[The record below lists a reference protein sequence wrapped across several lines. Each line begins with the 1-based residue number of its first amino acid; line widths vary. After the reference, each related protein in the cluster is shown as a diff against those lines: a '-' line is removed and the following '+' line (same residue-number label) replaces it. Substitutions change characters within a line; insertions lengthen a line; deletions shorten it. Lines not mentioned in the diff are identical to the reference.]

1 MSINLT
7 VVIDNEE
14 AVRKFRELQKT
25 AKTVTSSVVTD
36 ADRMDIAMR
45 RIATTLGQIGVAVSL
60 TGLIRQ
66 IALTRGEFQQ
76 LEVAFTTLL
85 GNKEKADVLMAE
97 MADLAAKT
105 PFDLQGVASGARQLL
120 AYGFAAKE
128 ITDTLTRLGNV
139 AAGLGL
145 PLERLT
151 YLYGT
156 TAVQGRLYAR
166 DMLQFTSS
174 GIPVLQELANMYGKT
189 TEEINKMV
197 SDGKIGFEDVR
208 KVIENMTNEGGK
220 FYNLMQEQS
229 KTITG
234 LISNLGDALDTM
246 FNDIGKSQEGIIS
259 DVLKGTISLVE
270 NYQNVLDILIPLV
283 ATYGAYKAAL
293 MLTVAAQRINM
304 VVMREAVLQK
314 ALALKFGKELTAAQA
329 VEAAR
334 MMLVTKGWKALTVAI
349 KANTAALL
357 ANPVFWITAALSA
370 ATYGIYKLATA
381 DTAQEAAQKK
391 VNAAIEEYKQKLDEQ
406 KGKAE
411 ELHSVMNDEVS
422 TAYSKQKAYENLI
435 KTYPEL
441 LKNYSEEEIKLM
453 SIIDLTKELNR
464 INDAREHSNV
474 EDKYRKAISDYNY
487 YNEEIETD
495 EGNSYS
501 RSPRK
506 ARIALEEIRLY
517 KKELDKIRKTELAS
531 QPAEIKIATLK
542 GNIAE
547 LTAQNEKIG
556 DLIKEARDK
565 VAQGQYVPYD
575 QSEAYYQAQ
584 KQSNIKTIA
593 SKQEEISKLQDGG
606 KGSVHNKTYWEA
618 QKKEAESA
626 LEAIDASQKKLL
638 DAGKF
643 KGIDSKVVESYKKYS
658 KVLRDAESALKAYN
672 SYSKQDSAAEKA
684 REAQKKLNEQ
694 VVANDQALIES
705 RIALM
710 KDGKAKELAEIDART
725 KAKLDAIDKERKEE
739 EDRAKKAGIKLS
751 PGREA
756 IFTERERNAQ
766 TERLNSRADIELKY
780 AKELD
785 SIYKQITE
793 DTLSEEDRRIR
804 SIKDK
809 YQEFREWVEK
819 ALKGGSINLGQAFDF
834 GVKIDQ
840 AEIAS
845 SLKAIVDEYGSAE
858 DKIAKIREK
867 AANARKVA
875 AESERMDLI
884 PRIDKREREEIGEV
898 KAEELMKT
906 DDWINLF
913 QNLDALS
920 SKEIRR
926 IIDNINEQLKNAN
939 LDPINL
945 KAVTDQLQQATDVA
959 AKKNPFAA
967 VVNGFKDY
975 KAAQQ
980 KAITLQKKY
989 ERTQDEIDKKA
1000 ADQAAIEAIGKKQE
1014 AWEGVSDVLDI
1025 INSTLNEIASV
1036 ASSFGAND
1044 NITSAINSIS
1054 GIAGGTA
1061 QAVSGFAS
1069 GNIIGG
1075 IQGAFSAIASIGNLF
1090 NYDDQLQDEIDRLQR
1105 RIDQLQWEVDNSDVV
1120 RLYTNTEKSIARIKR
1135 LYAETTK
1142 EVLRLH
1148 GATKEWT
1155 SILGRAFYGDE
1166 IREKT
1171 ADKLAKAYASV
1182 EYSANK
1188 ALGSAKFSDAKD
1200 QLNNLAQQQLLIQEQ
1215 INKEEDKKKTDR
1227 GKVEDWKRQI
1237 EELGNEAVEVINQL
1251 VESIIGGSAAEIA
1264 SELGNAFFD
1273 AFAAG
1278 EDAAEA
1284 WGNKVDD
1291 IVANIVRQMLVS
1303 KFLEEPLGDIFDEYK
1318 KRWFGDGTFD
1328 EKTITDQI
1336 IASMGDFK
1344 SDLNDLGDLF
1354 QNIIEALPDDIL
1366 DNLIPEGS
1374 TSGQTA
1380 TSRGFQAMS
1389 QDTGDELNGRFTD
1402 MQGKMNILVSGMDM
1416 LRSINMET
1424 RNTSIDIRDIMIQLN
1439 GNVADIRTFTKV
1451 LPEMSSTL
1459 TSMNRKLDNL

>member
-85 GNKEKADVLMAE
+85 GNKEKADALMAE
-97 MADLAAKT
+97 MVDLAAKT
-105 PFDLQGVASGARQLL
+105 PLDLQGVASGARQLL

-246 FNDIGKSQEGIIS
+246 FNDIGKSQEGVIS
-259 DVLKGTISLVE
+259 DVLKGTISLVK
-270 NYQNVLDILIPLV
+270 NYQKVLDILIPIV
-283 ATYGAYKAAL
+283 ATYGAYKTALIVTAA
-293 MLTVAAQRINM
+293 
-304 VVMREAVLQK
+304 LQK
-314 ALALKFGKELTAAQA
+314 AAVTASSIKAFFDLAKGINAAKDAQLLFNMAFKANPLGLALSVLTLLGTAAYKYANGAYRAADAQKLLSDNMAEAASSAAIEQSELARLKGKLQACKEGAEEYDRVKNEIIKKFGKYDEGLKAETLNVDTLAQKYNSLTEAIMRSYNARQYDKFSQEQTATFDETATENYNKIFKVLTQKYGEELGTQYGVELQKAISGGIVRVVQNSGGILRISGLENFKSTIGGALGLTNQYEVYSGKVA
-329 VEAAR
+329 GFIANIVEAQDELRKTDELAR
-334 MMLVTKGWKALTVAI
+334 KRFGIEGVVSTTTNEAETSAIVSLSDTIAAAREKLARLKSELADLRADKLPKSAKTDFDWAKAI
-349 KANTAALL
+349 K
-357 ANPVFWITAALSA
+357 
-370 ATYGIYKLATA
+370 
-381 DTAQEAAQKK
+381 E
-391 VNAAIEEYKQKLDEQ
+391 
-406 KGKAE
+406 
-411 ELHSVMNDEVS
+411 
-422 TAYSKQKAYENLI
+422 KQKAI
-435 KTYPEL
+435 KEQ
-441 LKNYSEEEIKLM
+441 EEE
-453 SIIDLTKELNR
+453 LNTL
-464 INDAREHSNV
+464 IGYDPKQA
-474 EDKYRKAISDYNY
+474 KKT
-487 YNEEIETD
+487 TD
-495 EGNSYS
+495 
-501 RSPRK
+501 
-506 ARIALEEIRLY
+506 
-517 KKELDKIRKTELAS
+517 
-531 QPAEIKIATLK
+531 
-542 GNIAE
+542 
-547 LTAQNEKIG
+547 
-556 DLIKEARDK
+556 
-565 VAQGQYVPYD
+565 
-575 QSEAYYQAQ
+575 
-584 KQSNIKTIA
+584 
-593 SKQEEISKLQDGG
+593 
-606 KGSVHNKTYWEA
+606 
-618 QKKEAESA
+618 
-626 LEAIDASQKKLL
+626 
-638 DAGKF
+638 
-643 KGIDSKVVESYKKYS
+643 
-658 KVLRDAESALKAYN
+658 
-672 SYSKQDSAAEKA
+672 
-684 REAQKKLNEQ
+684 AQKKLNEQ
-694 VVANDQALIES
+694 VIANDQALLES

-739 EDRAKKAGIKLS
+739 EDRAKKVGVKLS
-751 PGREA
+751 TGREA

-840 AEIAS
+840 AEIAA

-1054 GIAGGTA
+1054 GIAGGTV

-1075 IQGAFSAIASIGNLF
+1075 IQGAFSAIASIGKLF

-1135 LYAETTK
+1135 LYAETTQ

-1148 GATKEWT
+1148 GATKGWT

-1188 ALGSAKFSDAKD
+1188 ALGSAKFSDAKG
-1200 QLNNLAQQQLLIQEQ
+1200 QLTNLAQQQLLIQEQ

-1328 EKTITDQI
+1328 EKTIMDQI

>member
-25 AKTVTSSVVTD
+25 ARTVTSSVITD

-45 RIATTLGQIGVAVSL
+45 RIATTLGQIGVAASL

-76 LEVAFTTLL
+76 LEVAFSTLL
-85 GNKEKADVLMAE
+85 QSKEKADRLMAE
-97 MADLAAKT
+97 MVQLAATT
-105 PFDLQGVASGARQLL
+105 PFDLRGVATGARQLL
-120 AYGFAAKE
+120 AYGFAAE
-128 ITDTLTRLGNV
+128 DITEALTRLGNV

-156 TAVQGRLYAR
+156 TMTQGRLYAR
-166 DMLQFTSS
+166 DLLQFTTS
-174 GIPVLQELANMYGKT
+174 GIPMLQGLADMLGVT
-189 TEEINKMV
+189 TDEVNKMV
-197 SDGKIGFEDVR
+197 TDGKIGFEEVR

-234 LISNLGDALDTM
+234 LLSNLGDAIQVM
-246 FNDIGKSQEGIIS
+246 FNDIGKSQEGVIS

-270 NYQNVLDILIPLV
+270 NYQKVLDILIPLV
-283 ATYGAYKAAL
+283 AAYGAYKAAL
-293 MLTVAAQRINM
+293 IVTAA
-304 VVMREAVLQK
+304 LQK
-314 ALALKFGKELTAAQA
+314 VAITASSIKAFFDLAKGITTAKDAQLLFN
-329 VEAAR
+329 
-334 MMLVTKGWKALTVAI
+334 MAI
-349 KANTAALL
+349 KANTLGLALSLLAALG
-357 ANPVFWITAALSA
+357 AALWQYSDEAYNA
-370 ATYGIYKLATA
+370 AKAQNKLNESVAEAESGAISEQRELTKLKGELEGCKEG
-381 DTAQEAAQKK
+381 TEQYEAAKK
-391 VNAAIEEYKQKLDEQ
+391 KIIDKFGQYDSSLKQETLTVQALAEKYDSLSSSILKSYNSRQYDKFASEQGKSLEAAI
-406 KGKAE
+406 
-411 ELHSVMNDEVS
+411 
-422 TAYSKQKAYENLI
+422 T
-435 KTYPEL
+435 
-441 LKNYSEEEIKLM
+441 KN
-453 SIIDLTKELNR
+453 
-464 INDAREHSNV
+464 
-474 EDKYRKAISDYNY
+474 
-487 YNEEIETD
+487 
-495 EGNSYS
+495 
-501 RSPRK
+501 
-506 ARIALEEIRLY
+506 
-517 KKELDKIRKTELAS
+517 LDKIYSRLSKELGDEAGTKLYAQIRDAITQGIPISSDIQKVLDKIQDKGDIIADSRIDDQIRAIQLAIKLNDELDAQARKRFGINAPLSSVGTS
-531 QPAEIKIATLK
+531 GGSDQKTTI
-542 GNIAE
+542 
-547 LTAQNEKIG
+547 QNK
-556 DLIKEARDK
+556 A
-565 VAQGQYVPYD
+565 
-575 QSEAYYQAQ
+575 
-584 KQSNIKTIA
+584 
-593 SKQEEISKLQDGG
+593 
-606 KGSVHNKTYWEA
+606 YWEA

-684 REAQKKLNEQ
+684 KEAQKKLNEQ
-694 VVANDQALIES
+694 VIANDQALIES
-705 RIALM
+705 RIAIM
-710 KDGKAKELAEIDART
+710 KEGKAKELAEIGART
-725 KAKLDAIDKERKEE
+725 KAKLDAIDKERKGE
-739 EDRAKKAGIKLS
+739 EDRAKKAGVKLS
-751 PGREA
+751 PQREA
-756 IFTERERNAQ
+756 VFTERERNARKQ
-766 TERLNSRADIELKY
+766 ADNDRIAVELKY
-780 AKELD
+780 AEDLD
-785 SIYKQITE
+785 KVYKQIT
-793 DTLSEEDRRIR
+793 DDALSEDDRRIR
-804 SIKDK
+804 GIKDK
-809 YQEFREWVEK
+809 YQDFRKWVES
-819 ALKGGSINLGQAFDF
+819 ALKGGTINLEQAIALEWE
-834 GVKIDQ
+834 IDS
-840 AEIAS
+840 AEITA

-867 AANARKVA
+867 AADARKA
-875 AESERMDLI
+875 ATESGRMDLI
-884 PRIDKREREEIGEV
+884 PRIDKREREEVGEV

-926 IIDNINEQLKNAN
+926 IIDNINELLKNAN

-945 KAVTDQLQQATDVA
+945 KTITDQLQQATDVA
-959 AKKNPFAA
+959 AKKNPFTA

-980 KAITLQKKY
+980 KAIMLQKEY

-1000 ADQAAIEAIGKKQE
+1000 ADQAAIEAIRKKQE
-1014 AWEGVSDVLDI
+1014 AWGGVSNVLNI
-1025 INSTLNEIASV
+1025 INSTLNGIASV
-1036 ASSFGAND
+1036 ASSFGADD
-1044 NITSAINSIS
+1044 NIISAINNIS

-1061 QAVSGFAS
+1061 RAVSGFAS
-1069 GNIIGG
+1069 GDIIGG

-1090 NYDDQLQDEIDRLQR
+1090 NYDDQLQDEIDHLQR

-1120 RLYTNTEKSIARIKR
+1120 RLYTNTEKSLTRVKR
-1135 LYAETTK
+1135 LYAEATQ
-1142 EVLRLH
+1142 EVLQLH
-1148 GATKEWT
+1148 GVTKEWA
-1155 SILGRAFYGDE
+1155 SIWGRVFYGDE

-1171 ADKLAKAYASV
+1171 ADKLAKSYASV
-1182 EYSANK
+1182 KYSANK

-1215 INKEEDKKKTDR
+1215 INKEEDKKETDK
-1227 GKVEDWKRQI
+1227 GKIEDWKRQI

-1251 VESIIGGSAAEIA
+1251 VEGIIGGSAAEIA

-1284 WGNKVDD
+1284 WGDKVDE

-1328 EKTITDQI
+1328 EKTIMDQI
-1336 IASMGDFK
+1336 IASMDDFK
-1344 SDLNDLGDLF
+1344 SDLNGVGNLF
-1354 QNIIEALPDDIL
+1354 QNMIEALPDDIL
-1366 DNLIPEGS
+1366 DNLIPEGAA
-1374 TSGQTA
+1374 SGQTA
-1380 TSRGFQAMS
+1380 TSRGVQAMS

-1439 GNVADIRTFTKV
+1439 GNVADIRAFAKV
-1451 LPEMSSTL
+1451 LPHMNDTLSS
-1459 TSMNRKLDNL
+1459 MDKKLDNL